1 MHQKKERKNQMDAVK
16 ALWIRHAVVPLLTN
30 TMPCGVETCLV
41 KWPVPPMGVPD
52 GFSALCTDAV

>member
-1 MHQKKERKNQMDAVK
+1 MDAVK
-16 ALWIRHAVVPLLTN
+16 ALWIRHAAVPLLTN